1 MDLQFSRRVCDGFS
15 RGGGWACGEMRAGE
29 TDAMEIIFLRD
40 EGCEVDK
47 VKGEQSE

>member
-15 RGGGWACGEMRAGE
+15 RDGGWE